1 VFGKSNRRS
10 DVIRNNILDLRNC
23 ESYCVFAEQHIRFGS
38 INSLSRPKAVYNF
51 ILFKF
56 LKDVVILILYTL
68 LDISILNPDLSFDV
82 DTISLNEMER
92 IIFRLLKER
101 NKL

>member
-1 VFGKSNRRS
+1 VYNFKVDIFNG
-10 DVIRNNILDLRNC
+10 
-23 ESYCVFAEQHIRFGS
+23 
-38 INSLSRPKAVYNF
+38 VYNF

-56 LKDVVILILYTL
+56 LKDVVILILYML